1 MPEKPSSDERGPL
14 SELSSVAGEA
24 TSKAADVIAG
34 LWFFAYVS
42 AFLIS
47 GLLAVR
53 EAVLMYRD
61 QGFGGGTIFMGGLA
75 LLLLGIVSSFAL
87 KGWRQ
92 WRASKQT
99 YEKDP
104 GTYRRAWRTERL
116 SPTGFR
122 FTKKLLGG
130 FTSLSAESWVRPF
143 IGSAVTAAF
152 AGLIIYLFPPYYGWI
167 AAAPVLAGGFHS
179 FYLLYHILRIRIQYD
194 GVAFVM
200 DDPPATLGSTLS
212 GTLETGLPVPDRPPD
227 GFHVVLSCY
236 ERRPGSSDQS
246 QAYETHWYAEAQAD
260 GQMDAEGTTTIPVDF
275 DLPDDQPP
283 SSLRKTSTRILWR
296 LEVNASEADPP
307 FKPYFDLPVFP
318 AEVPVEPD
326 AKTEAAPA

>member
-1 MPEKPSSDERGPL
+1 MTEKPSPDERGPL
-14 SELSSVAGEA
+14 SELSSVAGKA

-47 GLLAVR
+47 GLFAVR
-53 EAVLMYRD
+53 EALLMYRD
-61 QGFGGGTIFMGGLA
+61 QGFGGGAAVMGGLA
-75 LLLLGIVSSFAL
+75 LLLLGIVGSFAL

-99 YEKDP
+99 YEEAP
-104 GTYRRAWRTERL
+104 GAYRRAWQTERI

-122 FTKKLLGG
+122 FKKKLLGG

-143 IGSAVTAAF
+143 IGSAVTGTIV
-152 AGLIIYLFPPYYGWI
+152 GLILYFLPPLAWI
-167 AAAPVLAGGFHS
+167 LAVPVVASGFHS
-179 FYLLYHILRIRIQYD
+179 FYLLYHVLRSRFWYD

-200 DDPPATLGSTLS
+200 DDPPAILGSTLS
-212 GTLETGLPVPDRPPD
+212 GTIETGMPVTERPPD

-236 ERRPGSSDQS
+236 ERGPGSSSQS
-246 QAYETHWYAEAQAD
+246 RSYETHWYTEAQAE
-260 GQMDAEGTTTIPVDF
+260 GQMGADGTTAIPADF

-283 SSLRKTSTRILWR
+283 SSLKKTSTRILWR
-296 LEVNASEADPP
+296 LEVNASDADPP
-307 FKPYFDLPVFP
+307 FNPYFDLPVFP
-318 AEVPVEPD
+318 AEAPDESD
-326 AKTEAAPA
+326 AKAAAASA